1 MQTMP
6 NILDSFKLNG
16 RKAIVTGAG
25 KGLGQ
30 GYCKALAEAGA
41 DIIAIDIADMSET
54 RACVERQGR
63 KCHVFTANLMD
74 RKCYA
79 GLFDEIKK
87 ACGGADILVNNAG
100 MIRRDDFLN
109 FSEKDWDDV
118 MNLNLDAVFF
128 LGQLF
133 ARECVA
139 RGARGKI
146 INIASMLSFQGGI
159 RVPSYAASKGGI
171 KSLTMLMANELA
183 DKGICTNALAPGYF
197 ATDNTAPI
205 RADASREKAILG
217 RIPAGRWGTP
227 DDLMGAVV
235 FLASSASD
243 YVNGHTLAV
252 DGGWLA
258 R

>member
-1 MQTMP
+1 MP
-6 NILDSFKLNG
+6 NILDSFKLDG
-16 RKAIVTGAG
+16 KTAIVTGAG

-41 DIIAIDIADMSET
+41 DIVAIDIADMGET
-54 RACVERQGR
+54 RACVENLGR
-63 KCHVFTANLMD
+63 KCHALTANLMD
-74 RKCYA
+74 RACHA
-79 GLFDEIKK
+79 GIFEEIKK
-87 ACGGADILVNNAG
+87 HGAAADILVNNAG

-128 LGQLF
+128 LSQLF

-159 RVPSYAASKGGI
+159 RVPSYAASKGAI

-183 DKGICTNALAPGYF
+183 SKGICTNAIAPGYF

-205 RADASREKAILG
+205 RADAARDKAILE

-227 DDLMGAVV
+227 DDLMGTVV
-235 FLASSASD
+235 FLASAASD